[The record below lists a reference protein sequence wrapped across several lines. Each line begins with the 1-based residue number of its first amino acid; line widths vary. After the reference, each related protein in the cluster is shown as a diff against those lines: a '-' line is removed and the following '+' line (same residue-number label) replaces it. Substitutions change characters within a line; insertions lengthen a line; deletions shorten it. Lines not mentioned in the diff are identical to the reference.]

1 MLLRFAQ
8 FFISPLFDASSTDRE
23 INAVDSENQKNL
35 KSDAWRLDQL
45 EKSQA
50 REDHPYS
57 KFGTGNLDTL
67 KTEPEKLGLSVRE
80 ELLRFHTKY
89 YSSNLMS
96 LVLLGRISSLNR
108 VLKYHNNQ
116 IIITIKRQGIIG
128 RTAAIRSGNV
138 L

>member
-1 MLLRFAQ
+1 MLKRFAQ

-45 EKSQA
+45 EKAQA

-96 LVLLGRISSLNR
+96 LVLLGRISS
-108 VLKYHNNQ
+108 
-116 IIITIKRQGIIG
+116 
-128 RTAAIRSGNV
+128 
-138 L
+138 